1 MNSIFIFLLPAF
13 LSDFGFS
20 SSSSS
25 SAPLSPASWSVMK
38 VSSPGP
44 GMGGPCEFGSARG
57 SSRCLLLEREGE
69 AGSGGGGMV
78 EPEREVEIGSAG
90 LE

>member
-1 MNSIFIFLLPAF
+1 
-13 LSDFGFS
+13 
-20 SSSSS
+20 
-25 SAPLSPASWSVMK
+25 
-38 VSSPGP
+38 
-44 GMGGPCEFGSARG
+44 MGGPCEFGSARG